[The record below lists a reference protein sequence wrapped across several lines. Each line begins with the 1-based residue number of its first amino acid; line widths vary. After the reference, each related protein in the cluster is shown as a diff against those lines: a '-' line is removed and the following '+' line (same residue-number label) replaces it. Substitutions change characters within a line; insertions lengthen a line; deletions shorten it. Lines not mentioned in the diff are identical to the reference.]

1 MIKQNLLITIC
12 ILATWLSNSQ
22 EFTIGARGGF
32 NNYTIGELNSRG
44 GSIQVGLADEVFLP
58 KKELGTQFGAFLN
71 IEFGKLF
78 IRPEINFSSSKNKYE
93 FPTKE
98 AFWKTSRIDIPIL
111 LGYEIFDPITIY
123 AGPGFNVF
131 KDTTLDGVQVT
142 SYSDGGPDIEKTAM
156 HLNFGVMVR
165 AGRFG
170 IDLRYEMNSKE
181 TEEELLD
188 IIRSE
193 YGVNLADLRSYK
205 PNIISLSIFIDIL
218 KTDKDD
224 IGGFFSGLFKNN
236 KCYCP
241 Y

>member
-1 MIKQNLLITIC
+1 MNKQNLLITIFLLTSWFS
-12 ILATWLSNSQ
+12 ISQ
-22 EFTIGARGGF
+22 EFTLGARGGF
-32 NNYTIGELNSRG
+32 NYHTIGDINSRG
-44 GSIQVGLADEVFLP
+44 GSIQAGKADELFSSQ
-58 KKELGTQFGAFLN
+58 KELGTQFGAFLN
-71 IEFGKLF
+71 IEFGKLL
-78 IRPEINFSSSKNKYE
+78 IRPEINFASHKNRYD

-98 AFWKTSRIDIPIL
+98 AFWKRSRVNFPIL
-111 LGYEIFDPITIY
+111 IGYEVFDPITIY
-123 AGPGFNVF
+123 VGPGFNAF
-131 KDTTLDGVQVT
+131 KDATLDGVQVT
-142 SYSDGGPDIEKTAM
+142 SFSDGGPDLEKTNM
-156 HLNFGVMVR
+156 SLTFGIMVR

-193 YGVNLADLRSYK
+193 YGVNLADLKSYK
-205 PNIISLSIFIDIL
+205 ASILSLSLFIDIL

-224 IGGFFSGLFKNN
+224 IGGFFSGLFQNN

>member
-1 MIKQNLLITIC
+1 MNRRYLLTTLYL
-12 ILATWLSNSQ
+12 LATYVVSAQ
-22 EFTIGARGGF
+22 EFTLGVRGGF
-32 NNYTIGELNSRG
+32 NYYTIGDINSRG
-44 GSIQVGLADEVFLP
+44 GSIQAGKPDELFSP
-58 KKELGTQFGAFLN
+58 QKELGTQFGAFLN

-78 IRPEINFSSSKNKYE
+78 IRPEINFSTHKNRYD

-98 AFWKTSRIDIPIL
+98 AFWKRSRIDVPIL

-123 AGPGFNVF
+123 VGPGFNFF
-131 KDTTLDGVQVT
+131 KDATLNGVQVT
-142 SYSDGGPDIEKTAM
+142 SYSDGGPDLEKTGV
-156 HLNFGVMVR
+156 HLNFGIMVR

-188 IIRSE
+188 IIKSE
-193 YGVNLADLRSYK
+193 YGVNLADLISYK